1 MKNLNEPAE
10 RKTHTLTSSDKD
22 NNYQTL
28 FNFSRLFFWV
38 IDHEG
43 TFLEINS
50 FMARQLGFSRSRLL
64 GKSILLIC
72 PEADLDSLLSGI
84 NSLEKKEHIYRRF
97 LMTSGTGEPIEIES
111 IMVKCLWK
119 NMDCILGT
127 GWKICKDESVYPGN
141 LASMAET
148 IKELEAKI
156 VRMGAERRYLEKEI
170 SHKEILLAEKNIT
183 LKQLLDQREKEKQE
197 LREEMNKKLQHLIL
211 PLIGRIQANGTD
223 SDKKYLKALIHN
235 LKEIITP
242 LFSRTLQNM
251 DLLSPR
257 EVEICH
263 LINQGCSSKEIA
275 EMLCLSV
282 QTINTHRKNIRK
294 KLGINSTGIN
304 LSTYIKSSDSQ

>member
-1 MKNLNEPAE
+1 VSLACDHHLVLRYLNN
-10 RKTHTLTSSDKD
+10 KYGVHFTD
-22 NNYQTL
+22 
-28 FNFSRLFFWV
+28 
-38 IDHEG
+38 
-43 TFLEINS
+43 
-50 FMARQLGFSRSRLL
+50 
-64 GKSILLIC
+64 LI
-72 PEADLDSLLSGI
+72 
-84 NSLEKKEHIYRRF
+84 
-97 LMTSGTGEPIEIES
+97 TSGGNAISAISSLRNTGAEIEYCHF
-111 IMVKCLWK
+111 V
-119 NMDCILGT
+119 
-127 GWKICKDESVYPGN
+127 
-141 LASMAET
+141 
-148 IKELEAKI
+148 IKRGDAGIKH
-156 VRMGAERRYLEKEI
+156 M
-170 SHKEILLAEKNIT
+170 AEKNIT

>member
-1 MKNLNEPAE
+1 MHSL
-10 RKTHTLTSSDKD
+10 SSKAVKVGR
-22 NNYQTL
+22 QGSHKC
-28 FNFSRLFFWV
+28 FSFTCC
-38 IDHEG
+38 H
-43 TFLEINS
+43 
-50 FMARQLGFSRSRLL
+50 FS
-64 GKSILLIC
+64 
-72 PEADLDSLLSGI
+72 
-84 NSLEKKEHIYRRF
+84 
-97 LMTSGTGEPIEIES
+97 
-111 IMVKCLWK
+111 
-119 NMDCILGT
+119 
-127 GWKICKDESVYPGN
+127 N
-141 LASMAET
+141 LA
-148 IKELEAKI
+148 
-156 VRMGAERRYLEKEI
+156 
-170 SHKEILLAEKNIT
+170 

-211 PLIGRIQANGTD
+211 PLIGRIQANGTG